1 MLNVK
6 PKELGSQNFCSQD
19 LLSFRLSSFFNS
31 SSKIMIYAQAKI
43 DKSLEEAER

>member
-31 SSKIMIYAQAKI
+31 SSKIYAQAKI
-43 DKSLEEAER
+43 DKSLEEGER